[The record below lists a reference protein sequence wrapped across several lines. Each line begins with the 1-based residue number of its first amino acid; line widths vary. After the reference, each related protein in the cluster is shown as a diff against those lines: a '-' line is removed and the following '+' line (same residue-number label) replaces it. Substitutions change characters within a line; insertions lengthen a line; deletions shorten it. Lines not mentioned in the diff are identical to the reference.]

1 MSTEIGTLKELSN
14 ELATTQEHQ
23 VDYVTESA
31 PIMDGMR
38 FEEASHPLWN
48 VYDEVNDVTGGGF
61 VDMDAPLEEIEV
73 STGLKQVDLKI
84 MSGKM
89 FVPEDKAQAY
99 GGVKKYFAKR
109 EGKVLR
115 VLGQNAETSIIY
127 ANLRK
132 WCIDRTLDGSYTR
145 AWSIGGSSNKNYTL
159 MAVRWVPGETIGLR
173 SPNAFNGGT
182 LIDVKPLYGGALYEN
197 AQGIPG
203 YGLRFKAYIG
213 LQIANPFTVAALVNI
228 DKDSATQ
235 KLPTAMQIDDL
246 LAKVRA
252 GDGGVTMLYGHR
264 DMVTVLAQVGKD
276 GALTMT
282 PGDKNVD
289 RRVAEWNGIP
299 FVSSYNFKEGNE
311 LNVSLS

>member
-14 ELATTQEHQ
+14 ELVTTQEHQ

-31 PIMDGMR
+31 PILDGMR

-99 GGVKKYFAKR
+99 GGAKKYFAKR

-145 AWSIGGSSNKNYTL
+145 AWDIGGTSNKNYTL
-159 MAVRWVPGETIGLR
+159 MAVRWVQGETIGLR
-173 SPNAFNGGT
+173 SPNAFQGGT
-182 LIDVKPLYGGALYEN
+182 LIDVKALYGGALYEN

-246 LAKVRA
+246 LSKVRA

>member
-31 PIMDGMR
+31 PVLDGMR

-48 VYDEVNDVTGGGF
+48 VYDEVDDVTGGGF

-89 FVPEDKAQAY
+89 FVPEDKAQAF
-99 GGVKKYFAKR
+99 GGAEKYFAR
-109 EGKVLR
+109 RDSKVIR
-115 VLGQNAETSIIY
+115 KLGQNAETSIIY
-127 ANLRK
+127 SNLRK
-132 WCIDRTLDGSYTR
+132 WCIDRTLDRSYTR
-145 AWSIGGSSNKNYTL
+145 AWDIGGTSNANYSL
-159 MAVRWVPGETIGLR
+159 IAVRWVPGETIGLR
-173 SPNAFNGGT
+173 SPNAFKNGTLFDTKALYNGG
-182 LIDVKPLYGGALYEN
+182 LYEN

-213 LQIANPFTVAALVNI
+213 MQIANPFTVAALVNI
-228 DKDSATQ
+228 DKDSATK